1 MAMTCTVIVRVVA
14 CAFWARLAAETAVA
28 IEKLLRYQPFL
39 VSISLM
45 SRGWLEDVWRV
56 VASCLLMY

>member
-1 MAMTCTVIVRVVA
+1 MAITCTVIVRVVA

-39 VSISLM
+39 VSLLP
-45 SRGWLEDVWRV
+45 RGWLEDVWRV